1 MKSPEGQREELVGGV
16 VAAVLA
22 LPGMLRPGGGEAG
35 EWIEGPTWKRVVAC
49 LVVIVLGGAAFGYSL
64 GLWRAGLMGGYVAV
78 KLPLLVLLTLVTNGL
93 LNGLL
98 AQLLGSGFGFRQT
111 VQAQLMSFALFAL
124 ITGALSPVTAAMAWG
139 APGPGERGGQQAYQ
153 IILLT
158 QTLVIA
164 YAGVTSCRR
173 FLPLLER
180 AAETVSAG
188 RRVFFA
194 WLAGNLFVG
203 AQLSWNLRPFFGQ
216 PGRPVEF
223 LRADWN
229 RSSFYEA
236 IWRNVAS
243 LAEEVDGGVWWAL
256 VGMCGL
262 VVAGLFHA
270 RVTSFPLT
278 QQDNERP

>member
-1 MKSPEGQREELVGGV
+1 MKSPEDECGRVGGV

-35 EWIEGPTWKRVVAC
+35 KWIEGPTWKRVVAC
-49 LVVIVLGGAAFGYSL
+49 LVVVVMGGAAFGYSL

-78 KLPLLVLLTLVTNGL
+78 KLPMLVMLTVVTNGF

-124 ITGALSPVTAAMAWG
+124 ITGALSPVTAAMAWC
-139 APGPGERGGQQAYQ
+139 APGPGEQGGQQAYQ

-180 AAETVSAG
+180 AAETAAAG

-243 LAEEVDGGVWWAL
+243 LAGGVDAGVWWAL
-256 VGMCGL
+256 VGFGGL
-262 VVAGLFHA
+262 VLASLRNE

-278 QQDNERP
+278 ETDNEKP